1 MINRI
6 ERNLLLVSA
15 IACWTSGCASAQ
27 QYPVRP
33 IRLIIPASAGMQPDI
48 NGRLVASELVKQLGQ
63 QVVVD
68 NRPGANSIIGFE
80 LLARAAPDGYT
91 IGVAPFQLIVNPF
104 AYAKLPYD
112 AVKDFQPVI
121 RAGTTPNLLAVTP
134 GLPVHSVKNLI
145 AHARRNPDKLTFGG
159 AGKGSSMHL
168 SFELFKSMTGIR
180 IYHVFYK
187 DTMQAITEVIGGQIH
202 MMFANIGPLLQHA
215 KSGKVRALGVTS
227 LERLPMLPNVP
238 TIAESGLA
246 GFETAAS
253 GGYIVPARVSRDIVL
268 RLNAEIN
275 KVLQVPDVRN
285 KIEAMGGIV
294 GGGTPEQYAEHIR
307 KESEK
312 WGKVFK
318 IAGITPQ

>member
-1 MINRI
+1 
-6 ERNLLLVSA
+6 
-15 IACWTSGCASAQ
+15 
-27 QYPVRP
+27 
-33 IRLIIPASAGMQPDI
+33 
-48 NGRLVASELVKQLGQ
+48 
-63 QVVVD
+63 
-68 NRPGANSIIGFE
+68 
-80 LLARAAPDGYT
+80 
-91 IGVAPFQLIVNPF
+91 
-104 AYAKLPYD
+104 
-112 AVKDFQPVI
+112 
-121 RAGTTPNLLAVTP
+121 
-134 GLPVHSVKNLI
+134 
-145 AHARRNPDKLTFGG
+145 
-159 AGKGSSMHL
+159 MHL